1 MLVNESANKRRLA
14 LRLRRRHYR
23 MQVTDERFRPADEI
37 GHGGKHRHGVESES
51 QVERLRDQLLRKQAE
66 FENIRK
72 RIQREANQLVE
83 FANRELIEQLL
94 PVLDNFDRAI
104 ATPGESLEALLNGI
118 AMVHQQLV
126 DILQKIGLEKI
137 EAMGQPFD
145 PNRHEAVGVENTKD
159 QPDNQILDVLQE
171 GYALKGRLVRPAMV
185 RVARH

>member
-1 MLVNESANKRRLA
+1 MPIEKNVVKRRLA
-14 LRLRRRHYR
+14 LRLRRQHYR
-23 MQVTDERFRPADEI
+23 MQSMEERVRPADEI
-37 GHGGKHRHGVESES
+37 GHGAGRRHRGESES

-83 FANRELIEQLL
+83 YANRELIEHLL

-104 ATPGESLEALLNGI
+104 ANPGESVETLLSGI
-118 AMVHQQLV
+118 EMVHQQLI
-126 DILQKIGLEKI
+126 DLLHKMGLDKI
-137 EAMGQPFD
+137 EALGQPFD

-159 QPDNQILDVLQE
+159 QPDNHILDVLQE
-171 GYALKGRLVRPAMV
+171 GYALKGRLIRPAMV